1 MSTERHSAF
10 TQLDPPPGGAERFAR
25 RLDEGAPS
33 SPQWHRFA
41 LAGAAAAAA
50 AAAALV
56 VAIVMFGDPP
66 ELGTDAQARVDVYNA
81 PEFDRL
87 LGRQAQAAELTA
99 TVNDQM
105 VTVTEVATQNA
116 NVRIYSLN

>member
-25 RLDEGAPS
+25 RLDEAAPRP
-33 SPQWHRFA
+33 PQWHRFA
-41 LAGAAAAAA
+41 LAAAVGAAAVLA
-50 AAAALV
+50 
-56 VAIVMFGDPP
+56 VAIVMFRDPP
-66 ELGTDAQARVDVYNA
+66 ELATDAQASVDVYNA

-105 VTVTEVATQNA
+105 VTVTEVATQNT

>member
-1 MSTERHSAF
+1 MSIERHAAF
-10 TQLDPPPGGAERFAR
+10 TQIDPPPGGAERFAQ
-25 RLDEGAPS
+25 RLDEGAPR

-41 LAGAAAAAA
+41 LAAAVGAAAVLA
-50 AAAALV
+50 
-56 VAIVMFGDPP
+56 VAIVMFRDPP
-66 ELGTDAQARVDVYNA
+66 ELATNTQASVDVYNA

-87 LGRQAQAAELTA
+87 LGRQPQAAELTA

>member
-1 MSTERHSAF
+1 MLREPR
-10 TQLDPPPGGAERFAR
+10 D
-25 RLDEGAPS
+25 
-33 SPQWHRFA
+33 
-41 LAGAAAAAA
+41 AA
-50 AAAALV
+50 
-56 VAIVMFGDPP
+56 
-66 ELGTDAQARVDVYNA
+66 TDAPLSVDVYNA

-87 LGRQAQAAELTA
+87 LGRPAQAAELTA

>member
-1 MSTERHSAF
+1 MSTERHAAF
-10 TQLDPPPGGAERFAR
+10 TPLDPPPGGAERFAR
-25 RLDEGAPS
+25 ALDEDAPRS
-33 SPQWHRFA
+33 RRWHRFA
-41 LAGAAAAAA
+41 LAGAVA

-56 VAIVMFGDPP
+56 VAIVMLRDTP
-66 ELGTDAQARVDVYNA
+66 ESATDTQLSVDVYNA

-87 LGRQAQAAELTA
+87 LGRQPQTAELTA